1 MQVDEK
7 VLVFLICQYLVKKTV
22 TEIEILG
29 KIGQVDYRINVD
41 DRDLD
46 DEMTMVELMMSYAI
60 LQDMKEK
67 KMWLI

>member
-22 TEIEILG
+22 TAIEILG

>member
-1 MQVDEK
+1 M
-7 VLVFLICQYLVKKTV
+7 LVKKTV
-22 TEIEILG
+22 TAIEILG

>member
-7 VLVFLICQYLVKKTV
+7 VLVFLPISSKKKTV
-22 TEIEILG
+22 TAIEILG

>member
-1 MQVDEK
+1 MQVDER
-7 VLVFLICQYLVKKTV
+7 VLVLLPRSSKKTV
-22 TEIEILG
+22 TAIEILG

>member
-1 MQVDEK
+1 MV
-7 VLVFLICQYLVKKTV
+7 
-22 TEIEILG
+22 IEIFG

-46 DEMTMVELMMSYAI
+46 DEMMMVELMMSYVI
-60 LQDMKEK
+60 FQDMKEK

>member
-1 MQVDEK
+1 MQVDER
-7 VLVFLICQYLVKKTV
+7 VLVFLPRSSKKTV
-22 TEIEILG
+22 TAIEILG

>member
-1 MQVDEK
+1 MQVDER
-7 VLVFLICQYLVKKTV
+7 VLVFLPRSSKKTV
-22 TEIEILG
+22 TAIEILG
-29 KIGQVDYRINVD
+29 KKGQVDYRINVD

>member
-7 VLVFLICQYLVKKTV
+7 VLVFLPISSKKTV
-22 TEIEILG
+22 TAIEILG